1 MELSR
6 FNAVGLITGATS
18 GIGAACADDMA
29 RRSQGGLILVDPD
42 EKALSVVADDLD
54 ENAPERV
61 SMLAFDPG
69 DADRWAQAADFI
81 RAHYGRIDWAV
92 INAATAPAAGAP
104 SDLVE
109 WRRVLPAQLEAVV
122 RILRVVIPL
131 MAKNTLGGA
140 IVVAASA
147 AALTPD
153 KNAKAGLVELIR
165 AAGAEAKAENV
176 RVNAVAL
183 GGKDTQAW
191 KKAPSYA
198 DLLRQAG
205 GEDGVAQRIAKL
217 PTPLARHEA
226 DPVRLAMT
234 LLSDESSL
242 NGVTLIVDAAAKA

>member
-18 GIGAACADDMA
+18 GLGAACAEDMA

-42 EKALSVVADDLD
+42 ESALNAVADNLD
-54 ENAPERV
+54 EAAPERV

-81 RAHYGRIDWAV
+81 RTHYGRVDWAV
-92 INAATAPAAGAP
+92 INATAGRPGAP

-109 WRRVLPAQLEAVV
+109 WRRVLPTQLEAVV
-122 RILRVVIPL
+122 RTLRVLIPL

-140 IVVAASA
+140 VVIAAPA

-153 KNAKAGLVELIR
+153 KNTKAGLVELVR

-176 RVNAVAL
+176 RVNAIAL
-183 GGKDTQAW
+183 GGAETPLW
-191 KKAPSYA
+191 KKAPWYG
-198 DLLRQAG
+198 DVLRQGGDAAG
-205 GEDGVAQRIAKL
+205 ASQRVAKL
-217 PTPLARHEA
+217 PSPLLRHDES
-226 DPVRLAMT
+226 PVTLAMT
-234 LLSDESSL
+234 LLGTETAL
-242 NGVTLIVDAAAKA
+242 NGVTLIVDDAAKA